1 MCDPI
6 SDSLKLMHEIAPS
19 ATENAVENL
28 TDEPTK
34 FIGKTVTSFLKIIFE
49 PINIYAEKLKE

>member
-34 FIGKTVTSFLKIIFE
+34 FIGKTVTSFL
-49 PINIYAEKLKE
+49 